1 MKIKS
6 NQVQASLSESAYSVL
21 KHEIMENALSPG
33 YQEME
38 SELALRLGMSR
49 TPVREAAIRLSK
61 EGLVEII
68 PRKGIRVKP
77 VSVNDMKEIYDQ
89 TGIKVFGVSADDFD
103 SHQNFIDKFGLNF
116 ELIIDEN
123 HEICHKYGV
132 LYEKNDNG
140 NSKLS
145 IKRITYLLDENGI
158 IMKIWKNVDPNGH
171 AQEIIN
177 FIETSKKS

>member
-1 MKIKS
+1 MLLEGQKAPS
-6 NQVQASLSESAYSVL
+6 FELMGSGGSLINLDYLKGNIVVL
-21 KHEIMENALSPG
+21 YFYPKDDTPG
-33 YQEME
+33 C
-38 SELALRLGMSR
+38 
-49 TPVREAAIRLSK
+49 TIEACEFR
-61 EGLVEII
+61 
-68 PRKGIRVKP
+68 
-77 VSVNDMKEIYDQ
+77 DMKEIYDQ

-103 SHQNFIDKFGLNF
+103 SHQNFINKFDLNF

-123 HEICHKYGV
+123 HEICQKYGV

-158 IMKIWKNVDPNGH
+158 IMKIWKDVDPNGH